1 MGQLNFFMTKGE
13 LVNEIKQLIISD
25 HYLLF
30 DKAFFD
36 SECPEMINE
45 ISNIDSIDRIII
57 WIKNDKRLPT
67 CSSKGLGQME
77 GKFLFDI
84 YKDPIIEFDLGKTSK
99 KLFSPSRLFYKTGWI
114 DDKEVRELHT
124 KFANKLVRTF
134 KKKLI
139 TTSRLKPFYITES
152 VSNHLASDYEL
163 ELGEGG
169 MRVTKH
175 NINGT

>member
-1 MGQLNFFMTKGE
+1 MSQLNFFMTKDE
-13 LVNEIKQLIISD
+13 LLNEINQLLNSD
-25 HYLLF
+25 DYILF
-30 DKAFFD
+30 DKTFFD
-36 SECPEMINE
+36 SESPERINQ
-45 ISNIDSIDRIII
+45 ITNIDSLNRIII
-57 WIKNDKRLPT
+57 WVKNDNRLPT

-84 YKDPIIEFDLGKTSK
+84 YKDPIIELDIGKTAQ
-99 KLFSPSRLFYKTGWI
+99 KLFSPSRLFYKAGWI
-114 DDKEVRELHT
+114 ENKELRELHT

-134 KKKLI
+134 KKKLV

-152 VSNHLASDYEL
+152 VANYLTSDYEL

-175 NINGT
+175 DLNGT